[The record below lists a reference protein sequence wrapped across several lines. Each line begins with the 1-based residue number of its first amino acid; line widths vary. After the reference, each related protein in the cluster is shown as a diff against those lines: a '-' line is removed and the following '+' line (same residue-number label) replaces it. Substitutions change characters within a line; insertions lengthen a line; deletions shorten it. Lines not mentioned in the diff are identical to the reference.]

1 MNKLR
6 KAKKI
11 IRQNIEYG
19 DCGLLDHYNLLYD
32 QVCTIYNKN
41 GLTINIC
48 DRWSYFEVVGLN
60 DDEFRKLEYYYNH
73 LISLQQD

>member
-11 IRQNIEYG
+11 IRQNIEDG

-32 QVCTIYNKN
+32 QVRTIYNKN

-48 DRWSYFEVVGLN
+48 DRWSYFEVVGLS
-60 DDEFRKLEYYYNH
+60 DEEFRKLEYYYNH
-73 LISLQQD
+73 LISL